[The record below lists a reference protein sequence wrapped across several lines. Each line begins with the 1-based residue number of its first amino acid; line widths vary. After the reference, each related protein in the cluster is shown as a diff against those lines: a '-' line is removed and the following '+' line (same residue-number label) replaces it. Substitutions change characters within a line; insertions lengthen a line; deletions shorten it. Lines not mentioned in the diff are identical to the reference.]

1 MVTAVGRLAR
11 PSVIPGPDFC
21 GRNSS
26 EVEALAV
33 NLGLRGEVSLAA
45 GIIFVPLPRGLVTF
59 RIRIGIRARIACSIV
74 KAAERSG
81 KVYPKM
87 QKLAGMIKAVWI
99 RARFRTMDNLRT
111 PETKYVSE

>member
-11 PSVIPGPDFC
+11 PSVISGPELR

-33 NLGLRGEVSLAA
+33 NVGLRGKVSL
-45 GIIFVPLPRGLVTF
+45 GSGTIFVPLPRGLVTF

-74 KAAERSG
+74 KAAKGSDKCTQRCER
-81 KVYPKM
+81 
-87 QKLAGMIKAVWI
+87 LL
-99 RARFRTMDNLRT
+99 DC
-111 PETKYVSE
+111 